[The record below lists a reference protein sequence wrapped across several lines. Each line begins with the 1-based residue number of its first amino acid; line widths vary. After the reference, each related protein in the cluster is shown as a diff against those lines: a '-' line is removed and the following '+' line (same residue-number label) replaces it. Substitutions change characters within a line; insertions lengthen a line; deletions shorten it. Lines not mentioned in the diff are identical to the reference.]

1 MPLDERSP
9 FRGSLL
15 AALDATLP
23 LQHCPP
29 IKAILR
35 QLRKYWA
42 EIHLAIP
49 KRAKPPGSIYPGLI
63 ATIEALAAGRTKL
76 RILHVKHLDA
86 VVIQIEEFQI
96 IELLQHEMTR
106 VKQHIAPWMIA
117 GALQKHLERD
127 PIVQIFAGMDLE
139 AQIHSR
145 FVKGIQDGTPARGQL
160 FKRSFNQPSGPLRPR
175 INVRPCQRPGKCNMR
190 RKSQIGGRAR
200 REQ

>member
-35 QLRKYWA
+35 QLGKYRA
-42 EIHLAIP
+42 EIHLAISR
-49 KRAKPPGSIYPGLI
+49 RAKPPGSIYPGLI
-63 ATIEALAAGRTKL
+63 AAVNALAACRTKL

-86 VVIQIEEFQI
+86 AVIHIEEFKI

-106 VKQHIAPWMIA
+106 VKKRVAPRMIA
-117 GALQKHLERD
+117 GALQEHFKRD
-127 PIVQIFAGMDLE
+127 AIMQVFARMDLE

-145 FVKGIQDGTPARGQL
+145 FVKRIQDRTPARCQL
-160 FKRSFNQPSGPLRPR
+160 FKSSFD
-175 INVRPCQRPGKCNMR
+175 
-190 RKSQIGGRAR
+190 
-200 REQ
+200 